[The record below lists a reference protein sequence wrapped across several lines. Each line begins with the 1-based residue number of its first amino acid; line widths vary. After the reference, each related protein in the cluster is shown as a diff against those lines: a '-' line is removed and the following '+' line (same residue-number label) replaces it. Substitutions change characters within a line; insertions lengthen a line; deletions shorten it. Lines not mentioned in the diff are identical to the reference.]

1 VDIPAHI
8 AAVREEGKL
17 MVAAVAQAD
26 PDWAVPPCPEWT
38 VRDLVRHMGG
48 VHRWAT
54 GFVRGRTEPQHADLD
69 EVVGTWPADAELA
82 AWLAQGCAEL
92 VAALTEAPD
101 ALECWTFLPA
111 PSPLAMWARR
121 QAHETAMHRV
131 DAQLAAGLPLS
142 PWTPAFAADGIDEL
156 LSLFVPRRSAALRA
170 DPPVTLVVRCADI
183 DASWLLRLDEHGVT
197 TTPGTGNDPDSA
209 HCAVTGRAGDLYLAL
224 WNRAG
229 ADDLTVAGERA
240 VLGRFSEGVRIRW
253 S

>member
-1 VDIPAHI
+1 VDIPSHI
-8 AAVREEGKL
+8 AAVRGEGAL
-17 MVAAVAQAD
+17 MAAAVAQAD
-26 PDWAVPPCPEWT
+26 PDGAVPPCPDWT

-54 GFVRGRTEPQHADLD
+54 GFVRGRTEPQQADLD
-69 EVVGTWPADAELA
+69 EVVGTWPADTGLA
-82 AWLAQGCAEL
+82 SWLAQGCAEL

-101 ALECWTFLPA
+101 ELECWTFLPA

-131 DAQLAAGLPLS
+131 DAQLAAAHPLS
-142 PWTPAFAADGIDEL
+142 PWTPVFAADGIDEL
-156 LSLFVPRRSAALRA
+156 LSLFVPRRSTALRA
-170 DPPVTLVVRCADI
+170 DPPVTMAVVCADV

-197 TTPGTGNDPDSA
+197 TTPSTGRDLDSA
-209 HCAVTGRAGDLYLAL
+209 HCTVTGRAGDLYLAL

>member
-1 VDIPAHI
+1 VEIPVHI
-8 AAVREEGKL
+8 AAVREEGAL
-17 MVAAVAQAD
+17 MTTAVAQAD
-26 PDWAVPPCPEWT
+26 PDSAVPTCAEWT
-38 VRDLVRHMGG
+38 MRDLVRHMGG

-54 GFVRGRTEPQHADLD
+54 GFVRGRTEPLRIDLD
-69 EVVGTWPADAELA
+69 EVVGTWPVDAELA
-82 AWLAQGCAEL
+82 SWLAQGCAEL

-111 PSPLAMWARR
+111 PSPRAMWGRR

-142 PWTPAFAADGIDEL
+142 PWAPAFAADGIDEL
-156 LSLFVPRRSAALRA
+156 LSLFVPRRSTALHT
-170 DPPVTLVVRCADI
+170 DPPVALVVRCADV
-183 DASWLLRLDEHGVT
+183 DASWRLRLDAHGVT
-197 TTPGTGNDPDSA
+197 TTRATARDRDGADCT
-209 HCAVTGRAGDLYLAL
+209 VTGPAGDLYLAL

-229 ADDLTVAGERA
+229 ADDLTIAGERA

>member
-8 AAVREEGKL
+8 AAVREEGGL
-17 MVAAVAQAD
+17 MVTAVAQAE
-26 PDWAVPPCPEWT
+26 PDSAVPTCPEWT
-38 VRDLVRHMGG
+38 VRDLARHMGG

-54 GFVRGRTEPQHADLD
+54 GFVRGRTEPVHADLD

-82 AWLAQGCAEL
+82 AWLAEGCADL

-121 QAHETAMHRV
+121 QAHETAIHRV
-131 DAQLAAGLPLS
+131 DAQLAAGLAVS
-142 PWTPAFAADGIDEL
+142 PCSPVFAADGIDEL
-156 LSLFVPRRSAALRA
+156 LSLFVPRRSTALRA
-170 DPPVTLVVRCADI
+170 DPPVTLAVRCADV

-197 TTPGTGNDPDSA
+197 TTPSAGIDPDSA
-209 HCAVTGRAGDLYLAL
+209 HCTVTGRTGDLYLAL

-229 ADDLTVAGERA
+229 ADRLTVAGERA